1 MIQFIYI
8 INLVFQILSL
18 AIIARALI
26 SWFPISPYHPI
37 VTLLNQITEPFLAPL
52 RRFLPMAG
60 GVDLSPLV
68 AIILLQVIERV
79 LISIL
84 LGGPAF

>member
-1 MIQFIYI
+1 MSQFVYI

-26 SWFPISPYHPI
+26 SWFPISPHHPVVI
-37 VTLLNQITEPFLAPL
+37 FLNQITEPFLAPL
-52 RRFLPMAG
+52 RRLLPTAG

-84 LGGPAF
+84 LGGLTL

>member
-1 MIQFIYI
+1 MSQFIYVL
-8 INLVFQILSL
+8 NLVFQILSL

-26 SWFPISPYHPI
+26 SWFPISPHHPVVI
-37 VTLLNQITEPFLAPL
+37 FLNQITEPFLAPL
-52 RRFLPMAG
+52 RRLLPMAG

-68 AIILLQVIERV
+68 ALILLQVLERI

-84 LGGPAF
+84 VGGLSL

>member
-18 AIIARALI
+18 AIIARALV

-37 VTLLNQITEPFLAPL
+37 VTFLNQITEPFLAPL

-79 LISIL
+79 LVSIL